1 MKIVAAILVTAVVS
15 AAVTYLVAGKTK
27 TVEVERIVEVKTND
41 QDKQIA
47 DLTKKLK
54 AAEAEAGRVEV
65 IETGVAVP
73 GAVTGVITDPAD
85 LIDKLAAD
93 EMTGEDTESQRR
105 LIHYFESLV
114 DAGDQAVPAINA
126 FLDSKVDREFGRQSF
141 RQQMQIT
148 NTQMDEMKKLSEKHR
163 EVMGTKMREIWGNQ
177 EISMEE
183 KRDEMRAYFTKLG
196 DEYKSLMTDKQK
208 AQMDEMGDDGFR
220 SLRSMMG
227 WGWGGRDRGG
237 RR

>member
-15 AAVTYLVAGKTK
+15 AAVTYLVVGKTK

-196 DEYKSLMTDKQK
+196 DEYKSLMTDEQK

>member
-1 MKIVAAILVTAVVS
+1 MKIVAAILVTAIVS
-15 AAVTYLVAGKTK
+15 AAATYLVTGKTK
-27 TVEVERIVEVKTND
+27 TVEVERIVEAKNDDKDKT
-41 QDKQIA
+41 IA
-47 DLTKKLK
+47 ELKKALDSAK
-54 AAEAEAGRVEV
+54 AEAGRVEV

-73 GAVTGVITDPAD
+73 GVVTEPAD

-93 EMTGEDTESQRR
+93 EMTGEDIESQRR

-126 FLDSKVDREFGRQSF
+126 FLDSQVDREFGRKSF

-196 DEYKSLMTDKQK
+196 DEYKALMTDEQK

-227 WGWGGRDRGG
+227 WGWGSRDRGG

>member
-1 MKIVAAILVTAVVS
+1 MKIVAAILVTAIVS
-15 AAVTYLVAGKTK
+15 AAATYLVTGKTK
-27 TVEVERIVEVKTND
+27 TVEVERIVEAKNDDKDKT
-41 QDKQIA
+41 IA
-47 DLTKKLK
+47 ELKKALDSAK
-54 AAEAEAGRVEV
+54 AEAGRVEV

-73 GAVTGVITDPAD
+73 GVVTEPAD

-93 EMTGEDTESQRR
+93 EMTGEDIESQRR

-126 FLDSKVDREFGRQSF
+126 FLDSQVDREFGRKSF

-196 DEYKSLMTDKQK
+196 DEYKALMTDEQK

-220 SLRSMMG
+220 CLRSMMG
-227 WGWGGRDRGG
+227 WGWGSRDRGV

>member
-15 AAVTYLVAGKTK
+15 AAATYLVTGKTK
-27 TVEVERIVEVKTND
+27 TVEVERIVEAKTED
-41 QDKQIA
+41 TEKIIA
-47 DLTKKLK
+47 DLKKQLDSAK
-54 AAEAEAGRVEV
+54 AEAGRVEV

-73 GAVTGVITDPAD
+73 GVVTEPAD

-93 EMTGEDTESQRR
+93 EMTGEDIESQRR

-126 FLDSKVDREFGRQSF
+126 FLDSQVDREFGRKSF

-196 DEYKSLMTDKQK
+196 DEYKALMTDEQK

-220 SLRSMMG
+220 SIRSMMG
-227 WGWGGRDRGG
+227 WGWGSRDRGG

>member
-15 AAVTYLVAGKTK
+15 AAATYLVTGKTK
-27 TVEVERIVEVKTND
+27 TVEVERIVEAKTED
-41 QDKQIA
+41 TEKIIA
-47 DLTKKLK
+47 DLKKQLDSAK
-54 AAEAEAGRVEV
+54 AEAGRVEV

-73 GAVTGVITDPAD
+73 GVVTEPAD

-93 EMTGEDTESQRR
+93 EMTGEDIESQRR

-126 FLDSKVDREFGRQSF
+126 FLDSQVDREFGRKSF

-196 DEYKSLMTDKQK
+196 DEYKALMTDEQK

-227 WGWGGRDRGG
+227 WGWGSRDRGG

>member
-15 AAVTYLVAGKTK
+15 AAATYLVTGKTK
-27 TVEVERIVEVKTND
+27 TVEVERIVEAKNDDKDKT
-41 QDKQIA
+41 IA
-47 DLTKKLK
+47 ELKKALDSAK
-54 AAEAEAGRVEV
+54 AEAGRVEV

-73 GAVTGVITDPAD
+73 GVVTEPAD

-93 EMTGEDTESQRR
+93 EMTGEDIESQRR

-126 FLDSKVDREFGRQSF
+126 FLDSQVDREFGRKSF

-196 DEYKSLMTDKQK
+196 DEYKALMTDEQK

>member
-15 AAVTYLVAGKTK
+15 AAATYLVTGKTK
-27 TVEVERIVEVKTND
+27 TVEVERIVEAKTD
-41 QDKQIA
+41 DKDKTIA
-47 DLTKKLK
+47 DLKKALDSAK
-54 AAEAEAGRVEV
+54 AEAGRVEV

-73 GAVTGVITDPAD
+73 GVVTEPAD

-93 EMTGEDTESQRR
+93 EMTGEDIESQRR

-126 FLDSKVDREFGRQSF
+126 FLDSQVDREFGRKSF

-196 DEYKSLMTDKQK
+196 DEYKALMTDEQK

-220 SLRSMMG
+220 SIRSMMG
-227 WGWGGRDRGG
+227 WGWGSRDRGG

>member
-15 AAVTYLVAGKTK
+15 AAATYLVAGKTK

-41 QDKQIA
+41 QDKTIA
-47 DLTKKLK
+47 ELKKALDSAK
-54 AAEAEAGRVEV
+54 AEAGRVEV

-183 KRDEMRAYFTKLG
+183 RRDEMRAYFTKLG
-196 DEYKSLMTDKQK
+196 DEYKALMTDEQK

-220 SLRSMMG
+220 SIRSMMG
-227 WGWGGRDRGG
+227 WGWGSRDRGG

>member
-15 AAVTYLVAGKTK
+15 AAATYLVTGKTK
-27 TVEVERIVEVKTND
+27 TVEVERIVEAKNDDKDKT
-41 QDKQIA
+41 IA
-47 DLTKKLK
+47 ELKKALDSAK
-54 AAEAEAGRVEV
+54 AEAGRVEV

-73 GAVTGVITDPAD
+73 GVVTEPAD

-93 EMTGEDTESQRR
+93 EMTGEDIESQRR

-126 FLDSKVDREFGRQSF
+126 FLDSQVDREFGRKSF

-196 DEYKSLMTDKQK
+196 DEYKALMTDEQK

-227 WGWGGRDRGG
+227 WGWGSRDRGG

>member
-15 AAVTYLVAGKTK
+15 AAATYLVTGKTK
-27 TVEVERIVEVKTND
+27 TVEVERIVEAKTD
-41 QDKQIA
+41 DKDKTIA
-47 DLTKKLK
+47 ELKKALDSAK
-54 AAEAEAGRVEV
+54 AEAGRVEV
-65 IETGVAVP
+65 IETSVAVP
-73 GAVTGVITDPAD
+73 GVVTEPAD

-183 KRDEMRAYFTKLG
+183 NEMN
-196 DEYKSLMTDKQK
+196 ESLFHQT
-208 AQMDEMGDDGFR
+208 R
-220 SLRSMMG
+220 
-227 WGWGGRDRGG
+227 
-237 RR
+237 

>member
-15 AAVTYLVAGKTK
+15 AAATYLVTGKTK
-27 TVEVERIVEVKTND
+27 TVEVERIVEAKNDDKDKT
-41 QDKQIA
+41 IA
-47 DLTKKLK
+47 ELKKALDSAK
-54 AAEAEAGRVEV
+54 AEAGRVEV

-73 GAVTGVITDPAD
+73 GVVTEPAD

-93 EMTGEDTESQRR
+93 EMTGEDIESQRR

-126 FLDSKVDREFGRQSF
+126 FLDSQVDREFGRKSF

-196 DEYKSLMTDKQK
+196 AEYKALMTDEQK

-220 SLRSMMG
+220 SIRSMMG
-227 WGWGGRDRGG
+227 WGWGSRDRGG

>member
-15 AAVTYLVAGKTK
+15 AAATYLVAGKTK

-73 GAVTGVITDPAD
+73 GVVTSVVTDPAD

-196 DEYKSLMTDKQK
+196 DEYKSLMTDEQK

>member
-15 AAVTYLVAGKTK
+15 AAATYLVAGKTK

-73 GAVTGVITDPAD
+73 GVVTGVVTDPAD

-196 DEYKSLMTDKQK
+196 DEYKSLMTDEQK

>member
-73 GAVTGVITDPAD
+73 GVVTGVVTDPAD

-177 EISMEE
+177 EISVEE

-196 DEYKSLMTDKQK
+196 DEYKSLMTDEQK

>member
-15 AAVTYLVAGKTK
+15 AAATYLVTGKTK
-27 TVEVERIVEVKTND
+27 TVEVERKVEAKTED
-41 QDKQIA
+41 TEKIIS

-54 AAEAEAGRVEV
+54 AAEAKAGRVEV

-73 GAVTGVITDPAD
+73 GVVTGVVTDPAD
-85 LIDKLAAD
+85 LIDKLSAD
-93 EMTGEDTESQRR
+93 EMTGEDIESQRR

-196 DEYKSLMTDKQK
+196 DEYKSLMTDEQK

>member
-73 GAVTGVITDPAD
+73 GVVTGVVTDPAD

-196 DEYKSLMTDKQK
+196 DEYKSLMTDEQK

>member
-15 AAVTYLVAGKTK
+15 AAATYLVTGKTK

-54 AAEAEAGRVEV
+54 AAKAEAGRVEV

-196 DEYKSLMTDKQK
+196 DEYKSLMTDEQK

>member
-15 AAVTYLVAGKTK
+15 AAATYLVTGKTK
-27 TVEVERIVEVKTND
+27 TVEVERIVEAKTD
-41 QDKQIA
+41 DKDKTIA
-47 DLTKKLK
+47 DLKKALDSAK
-54 AAEAEAGRVEV
+54 AEAGRVEV

-73 GAVTGVITDPAD
+73 GVVTEPAD

-93 EMTGEDTESQRR
+93 EMTGEDIESQRR

-126 FLDSKVDREFGRQSF
+126 FLDSQVDREFGRKSF

-196 DEYKSLMTDKQK
+196 DEYKALMTDEQK

-227 WGWGGRDRGG
+227 WGWGSRDRGG

>member
-15 AAVTYLVAGKTK
+15 AAATYLVTGKTK
-27 TVEVERIVEVKTND
+27 TVEVERKVEAKTED
-41 QDKQIA
+41 TEKIIS

-54 AAEAEAGRVEV
+54 AAEAKAGRVEV

-73 GAVTGVITDPAD
+73 GVVTGVVTDPAD

-177 EISMEE
+177 EISVEE

-196 DEYKSLMTDKQK
+196 DEYKSLMTDEQK

>member
-15 AAVTYLVAGKTK
+15 AAATYLVAGKTK

-41 QDKQIA
+41 QDKTIA
-47 DLTKKLK
+47 ELKKALDSAK
-54 AAEAEAGRVEV
+54 AEAGRVEV

-126 FLDSKVDREFGRQSF
+126 FLDSKMDREFGRQSF

-183 KRDEMRAYFTKLG
+183 RRDEMRAYFTKLG
-196 DEYKSLMTDKQK
+196 DEYKALMTDEQK

-220 SLRSMMG
+220 SIRSMMG
-227 WGWGGRDRGG
+227 WGWGSRDRGG

>member
-15 AAVTYLVAGKTK
+15 AAATYLVTGKTK

-47 DLTKKLK
+47 DLIKKLK

-196 DEYKSLMTDKQK
+196 DEYKSLMTDEQK

>member
-15 AAVTYLVAGKTK
+15 AAATYLVTGKTK
-27 TVEVERIVEVKTND
+27 TVEVERIVEAKTED
-41 QDKQIA
+41 TEKIIA
-47 DLTKKLK
+47 DLKKQLDSAK
-54 AAEAEAGRVEV
+54 AEAGRVEV

-73 GAVTGVITDPAD
+73 GVVTEPAD

-93 EMTGEDTESQRR
+93 EMTGEDIESQRR

-126 FLDSKVDREFGRQSF
+126 FLDSQVDREFGRKSF

-196 DEYKSLMTDKQK
+196 DEYKALMTDEQK

>member
-1 MKIVAAILVTAVVS
+1 M
-15 AAVTYLVAGKTK
+15 
-27 TVEVERIVEVKTND
+27 
-41 QDKQIA
+41 
-47 DLTKKLK
+47 
-54 AAEAEAGRVEV
+54 
-65 IETGVAVP
+65 AVP
-73 GAVTGVITDPAD
+73 GVVTEPAD

-93 EMTGEDTESQRR
+93 EMTGEGNESQRR
-105 LIHYFESLV
+105 VIHYFESLV

-126 FLDSKVDREFGRQSF
+126 FLDSKMDREFGRQSF

-183 KRDEMRAYFTKLG
+183 TRDEMRAYFTKLG
-196 DEYKSLMTDKQK
+196 DEYKALMTDEQK

-220 SLRSMMG
+220 SIRSMMG
-227 WGWGGRDRGG
+227 WGWGSRDRGG

>member
-15 AAVTYLVAGKTK
+15 AAATYLVAGKTK
-27 TVEVERIVEVKTND
+27 TVEVERIVEAKTD
-41 QDKQIA
+41 DKDKII
-47 DLTKKLK
+47 TKLK
-54 AAEAEAGRVEV
+54 KELDSAKAEAGRVEV
-65 IETGVAVP
+65 IETSVAVP
-73 GAVTGVITDPAD
+73 GVVTEPAD

-93 EMTGEDTESQRR
+93 EMTGEGNESQRR
-105 LIHYFESLV
+105 VIHYFESLV

-126 FLDSKVDREFGRQSF
+126 FLDSKMDREFGRQSF

-183 KRDEMRAYFTKLG
+183 RRDEMRAYFTKLG
-196 DEYKSLMTDKQK
+196 DEYKSLMTDEQK

-227 WGWGGRDRGG
+227 GGWGGRDRGG

>member
-15 AAVTYLVAGKTK
+15 AAATYLVTGKTK
-27 TVEVERIVEVKTND
+27 TVEVERIVEAKNDDKDKT
-41 QDKQIA
+41 IA
-47 DLTKKLK
+47 ELKKALDSAK
-54 AAEAEAGRVEV
+54 AEAGRVEV

-73 GAVTGVITDPAD
+73 GVVTEPAD

-93 EMTGEDTESQRR
+93 EMTGEDIESQRR

-126 FLDSKVDREFGRQSF
+126 FLDSQVDREFGRKSF

-196 DEYKSLMTDKQK
+196 DEYKALMTDEQK

-220 SLRSMMG
+220 SIRSMMG
-227 WGWGGRDRGG
+227 WGWGSRDRGG

>member
-196 DEYKSLMTDKQK
+196 DEYKSLMTDEQK

>member
-1 MKIVAAILVTAVVS
+1 M
-15 AAVTYLVAGKTK
+15 
-27 TVEVERIVEVKTND
+27 
-41 QDKQIA
+41 
-47 DLTKKLK
+47 
-54 AAEAEAGRVEV
+54 
-65 IETGVAVP
+65 
-73 GAVTGVITDPAD
+73 
-85 LIDKLAAD
+85 
-93 EMTGEDTESQRR
+93 
-105 LIHYFESLV
+105 
-114 DAGDQAVPAINA
+114 DAGDQAVTAINA
-126 FLDSKVDREFGRQSF
+126 FLYSKVDREFGRQSF

-177 EISMEE
+177 EISIRDRER
-183 KRDEMRAYFTKLG
+183 RDEMRAYFTKLG
-196 DEYKSLMTDKQK
+196 DEYKSLMTDEQK

>member
-15 AAVTYLVAGKTK
+15 AAATYLVTGKTK

-73 GAVTGVITDPAD
+73 GVVTGVVTDPAD

-196 DEYKSLMTDKQK
+196 DEYKSLMTDEQK

>member
-73 GAVTGVITDPAD
+73 GVVTGVVTDPAD

-196 DEYKSLMTDKQK
+196 DEYKSLMTDEQK
-208 AQMDEMGDDGFR
+208 AQMNEMGDDGFR

>member
-54 AAEAEAGRVEV
+54 AAKAEAGRVEV

-196 DEYKSLMTDKQK
+196 DEYKSLMTDEQK

>member
-15 AAVTYLVAGKTK
+15 AAATYLVTGKTK

-196 DEYKSLMTDKQK
+196 DEYKSLMTDEQK

>member
-1 MKIVAAILVTAVVS
+1 MKILAAILVTAVVS

-73 GAVTGVITDPAD
+73 GVVTGVVTDPAD

-183 KRDEMRAYFTKLG
+183 RRDEMRAYFTKLG
-196 DEYKSLMTDKQK
+196 DEYKSLMTDEQK

-220 SLRSMMG
+220 SIRSMMG
-227 WGWGGRDRGG
+227 WGWGSRDRGG